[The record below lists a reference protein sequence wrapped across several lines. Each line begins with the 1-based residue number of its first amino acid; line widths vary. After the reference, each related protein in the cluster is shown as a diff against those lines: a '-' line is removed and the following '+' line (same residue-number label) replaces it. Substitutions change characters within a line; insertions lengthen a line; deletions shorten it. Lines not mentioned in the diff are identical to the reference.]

1 MPDASPITDARALL
15 RQWLHA
21 DEDGVVQAIDAIGR
35 RAITS
40 AADASA
46 RLSRGA
52 IHTESAKTGL
62 AEVEAV
68 AQALD
73 TPPPPSGW
81 RSLFA
86 APPAPPVPAR
96 IDALVERL
104 ARERDG
110 VARSILSLETDRDR
124 FAAAVAAL
132 DEAGALIAALRPALE
147 AAAREL
153 RHDRPER
160 AAFLRE
166 TATERLL
173 AREQDILT
181 QSAVT
186 RQGLLTIGILIDS
199 HATLAQ
205 ALARAQET
213 SIAALRTAAAARG
226 AVAGSRALADQARA
240 LDRAAAAADGS
251 TLSAPAASRALGDA
265 VMQARRAIAAIEGN

>member
-1 MPDASPITDARALL
+1 MSDTASTDARTLL
-15 RQWLHA
+15 RQWLSA
-21 DEDGVVQAIDAIGR
+21 DEDRVVQAIDAIGK
-35 RAITS
+35 RAIAA

-46 RLSRGA
+46 RLSRGSL
-52 IHTESAKTGL
+52 HTDSAKAGL

-86 APPAPPVPAR
+86 PRPAPATPAR

-104 ARERDG
+104 ARERDAI
-110 VARSILSLETDRDR
+110 ARSILSLETDRDR

-132 DEAGALIAALRPALE
+132 DAAGALIAALRPALE

-160 AAFLRE
+160 ATFLRE
-166 TATERLL
+166 TAAQALL

-205 ALARAQET
+205 ALGRAQET
-213 SIAALRTAAAARG
+213 SVAALRTAVAARD
-226 AVAGSRALADQARA
+226 AVAGSRALTEQAHA
-240 LDRAAAAADGS
+240 LERAAAAAGTS
-251 TLSAPAASRALGDA
+251 ALSAPSAGRALGDA
-265 VMQARRAIAAIEGN
+265 VTQARRAIAAIEGN